1 MSPDT
6 ENKIIRMKR
15 EETLEI
21 FELFTDSL
29 DRLEKAEPIPEDIYN
44 MTANTVRALREYL
57 NR

>member
-1 MSPDT
+1 
-6 ENKIIRMKR
+6 MKR

-44 MTANTVRALREYL
+44 MTATTVRALREYL
-57 NR
+57 NQ